1 MGCLLA
7 VIKIMLIRERQ
18 YNYIVGH
25 SEDETGGAA
34 VRFLLDPAG

>member
-1 MGCLLA
+1 MGCLLG
-7 VIKIMLIRERQ
+7 VIKIMLIREQ
-18 YNYIVGH
+18 HFYIVGR

>member
-18 YNYIVGH
+18 YFDIVGH
-25 SEDETGGAA
+25 SEDETGGSA